1 MTHRSRKIADIP
13 AWRSGNGRATTSNG
27 AWRTPYSVD
36 YFARKHDISTEQ
48 ARELMRKLGR
58 DRDKLNEAAARLF
71 RKSDP

>member
-1 MTHRSRKIADIP
+1 MAKRKRQNDIKRRLSD
-13 AWRSGNGRATTSNG
+13 A
-27 AWRTPYSVD
+27 PYSVN

-48 ARELMRKLGR
+48 ARDLMRKLGR

>member
-1 MTHRSRKIADIP
+1 MAKRKRQNDDLERRLSHA
-13 AWRSGNGRATTSNG
+13 
-27 AWRTPYSVD
+27 PYSVD

-58 DRDKLNEAAARLF
+58 DRNKLNKAAARLF

>member
-1 MTHRSRKIADIP
+1 MTKRPKRIGI
-13 AWRSGNGRATTSNG
+13 RRRQSGE
-27 AWRTPYSVD
+27 PYSVD